1 MDKISDGQGSGQTTP
16 CTHNAPDAEKV
27 RGAYDVAVNRRW
39 RDSNMAAARDFRER
53 MAQAWKDAE
62 WPEDAA

>member
-1 MDKISDGQGSGQTTP
+1 MNIKGTD
-16 CTHNAPDAEKV
+16 ADAEDMRK
-27 RGAYDVAVNRRW
+27 AVEGGNAQDARNAANQRW

-62 WPEDAA
+62 WPEGAR